1 MGQEVRDPAHEADPQ
16 KKSGEP
22 GECGNGGCHDEH
34 GERRVKRAA
43 TSAPAHSPTYDADHA
58 RTGVRSHPTTTSR

>member
-1 MGQEVRDPAHEADPQ
+1 MKSAVNPQ
-16 KKSGEP
+16 SVATAAATTSMVTG
-22 GECGNGGCHDEH
+22 
-34 GERRVKRAA
+34 RVKRAA

>member
-1 MGQEVRDPAHEADPQ
+1 MKRTQRNRAVKPESVATAAATTNMVTG
-16 KKSGEP
+16 
-22 GECGNGGCHDEH
+22 
-34 GERRVKRAA
+34 RVNLAA